1 VSTDPIDKLPSPGS
15 TPAESADAASSAG
28 EPAPSVTFDINEITK
43 ILPHRY
49 PFLLIDR
56 IVESRDKFVA
66 GIKCVTMNEWFFQ
79 GHFPAQPVMPGV
91 LIIEAMA
98 QAGAVMVHQY
108 EENRDR
114 LVYLAGIDGARFRK
128 LVQPG
133 DVLRIEMREVYRRK
147 GMGKCEGKAFVD
159 GELACEATLMFV
171 AQR

>member
-1 VSTDPIDKLPSPGS
+1 MTLNSQEI
-15 TPAESADAASSAG
+15 SAL
-28 EPAPSVTFDINEITK
+28 
-43 ILPHRY
+43 LPHRF
-49 PFLLIDR
+49 PFLL
-56 IVESRDKFVA
+56 VDKVIELTDKHVVA
-66 GIKCVTMNEWFFQ
+66 IKNVTYNEPFFQ

-98 QAGAVMVHQY
+98 QTGAVMVHQY
-108 EENRDR
+108 EENRDK

-133 DVLRIEMREVYRRK
+133 DVLRIEMSEIYRRR
-147 GMGKCEGKAFVD
+147 GMGKCEGKAFVN